1 LHQKIS
7 VFSGTRSWKVDEREG
22 GGSGSLNN
30 EAQRKERERNPADKE
45 ARSLPRKKLGKKT
58 HESSGILD
66 GEERREG
73 IKWEERIK
81 SSGVVVVL

>member
-1 LHQKIS
+1 M
-7 VFSGTRSWKVDEREG
+7 RERG
-22 GGSGSLNN
+22 GGEWVSKQRSTKEGERGSG
-30 EAQRKERERNPADKE
+30 ERNPADKDRNFCCCFAS